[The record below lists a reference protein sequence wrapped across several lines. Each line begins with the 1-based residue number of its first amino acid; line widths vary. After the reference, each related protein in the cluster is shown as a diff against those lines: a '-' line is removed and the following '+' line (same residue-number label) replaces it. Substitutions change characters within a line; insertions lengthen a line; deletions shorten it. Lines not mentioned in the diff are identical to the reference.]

1 MQSYMEAF
9 SYFLQNNQIF
19 LYVSGLSTIFFLLS
33 LMGLSWLISI
43 IPHNYFVDKKRV
55 SLIKMRNPLM
65 WLLIIIIKNSIG
77 LILILCGILMLIL
90 PGQGVLT
97 IITGLIFLDYPGKF
111 RFERLLV
118 RNKLILNSMNC
129 IRRKLNKPDI
139 CLPCKLTK

>member
-19 LYVSGLSTIFFLLS
+19 LYISGLSTIFFLLS
-33 LMGLSWLISI
+33 LLGLSWLISI

-55 SLIKMRNPLM
+55 SLIKIKNPLM
-65 WLLIIIIKNSIG
+65 WLPIIIIKNSIG
-77 LILILCGILMLIL
+77 LVLILFGILMLIL

-111 RFERLLV
+111 RFERSLV
-118 RNKLILNSMNC
+118 RNKLILNSMNW
-129 IRRKLNKPDI
+129 IRRKLDKPDLI
-139 CLPCKLTK
+139 I

>member
-19 LYVSGLSTIFFLLS
+19 LYISGLSTVFFLLS

-55 SLIKMRNPLM
+55 SFIKMKNPLM
-65 WLLIIIIKNSIG
+65 WLPIIIIKNSIG

-90 PGQGVLT
+90 PGQGLLT

-111 RFERLLV
+111 RFERSLV
-118 RNKLILNSMNC
+118 RNKLILNSMNW
-129 IRRKLNKPDI
+129 IRRKLDKPDLI
-139 CLPCKLTK
+139 I

>member
-9 SYFLQNNQIF
+9 SYILQNNQIF
-19 LYVSGLSTIFFLLS
+19 LYISGLSTIFFLLS
-33 LMGLSWLISI
+33 LLGLSWLISI

-55 SLIKMRNPLM
+55 SFMKMKNPLM
-65 WLLIIIIKNSIG
+65 WLLIVIIKNSIG

-111 RFERLLV
+111 KFERLLV
-118 RNKLILNSMNC
+118 RNKLILNSMNW
-129 IRRKLNKPDI
+129 IRRKLNKPDLI
-139 CLPCKLTK
+139 I

>member
-19 LYVSGLSTIFFLLS
+19 IYISGFSTILFLSS
-33 LMGLSWLISI
+33 LLGLSWLISM
-43 IPHNYFVDKKRV
+43 IPHNYFVDEKRV
-55 SLIKMRNPLM
+55 SLIKMKNPLM
-65 WLLIIIIKNSIG
+65 WLLIMILKNAIG
-77 LILILCGILMLIL
+77 LALILCGILMLIL

-118 RNKLILNSMNC
+118 KNKLILNSMNW
-129 IRRKLNKPDI
+129 IRRKLDKPDLI
-139 CLPCKLTK
+139 I

>member
-1 MQSYMEAF
+1 MQSYVEAF

-19 LYVSGLSTIFFLLS
+19 LYISGLSTIFFLLS

-55 SLIKMRNPLM
+55 SFIKMKNPLM
-65 WLLIIIIKNSIG
+65 WLSIVIIKNSIG

-111 RFERLLV
+111 RFERSLV
-118 RNKLILNSMNC
+118 RNKLILNSMNW
-129 IRRKLNKPDI
+129 IRRKLDKPDLI
-139 CLPCKLTK
+139 I

>member
-19 LYVSGLSTIFFLLS
+19 LYISGLSTIFFLLS

-55 SLIKMRNPLM
+55 SLIKVKNPLM
-65 WLLIIIIKNSIG
+65 WLPIIIIKNSIG
-77 LILILCGILMLIL
+77 LVLILFGILMLIL

-111 RFERLLV
+111 RFERSLV
-118 RNKLILNSMNC
+118 RNKLILNSMNW
-129 IRRKLNKPDI
+129 IRRKLDKPDLI
-139 CLPCKLTK
+139 I

>member
-19 LYVSGLSTIFFLLS
+19 LYISGLSTIFFLLS
-33 LMGLSWLISI
+33 LLGLSWLISI

-55 SLIKMRNPLM
+55 SLIKIKNPLM
-65 WLLIIIIKNSIG
+65 WLPIIIIKNSIG
-77 LILILCGILMLIL
+77 LVLILCGILMLIL

-111 RFERLLV
+111 RFERSLV
-118 RNKLILNSMNC
+118 RNKLILNSMNW
-129 IRRKLNKPDI
+129 IRRKLDKPDLI
-139 CLPCKLTK
+139 I

>member
-19 LYVSGLSTIFFLLS
+19 LYISGLSTIFFLLS
-33 LMGLSWLISI
+33 LLGLSWLISI

-55 SLIKMRNPLM
+55 SLIKMKNPLM
-65 WLLIIIIKNSIG
+65 WLPIVIIKNSIG

-111 RFERLLV
+111 RFERSLV
-118 RNKLILNSMNC
+118 RNKLILNSMNW
-129 IRRKLNKPDI
+129 IRRKLDKPDLI
-139 CLPCKLTK
+139 I

>member
-19 LYVSGLSTIFFLLS
+19 LYISGLSTIFFLLS

-55 SLIKMRNPLM
+55 SLIKVKNPLM
-65 WLLIIIIKNSIG
+65 WLPIIIIKNSIG
-77 LILILCGILMLIL
+77 LVLILFGILMLIL

-111 RFERLLV
+111 RFERSLV
-118 RNKLILNSMNC
+118 RNKLILNSMNW
-129 IRRKLNKPDI
+129 IRRKLNKPDLI
-139 CLPCKLTK
+139 I

>member
-1 MQSYMEAF
+1 MQSYVEAF

-19 LYVSGLSTIFFLLS
+19 LYISGLSSIFFLLS

-55 SLIKMRNPLM
+55 SFIKMKNPLM
-65 WLLIIIIKNSIG
+65 WLPIVIIKNSIG

-111 RFERLLV
+111 KFERLLV
-118 RNKLILNSMNC
+118 RNKLILNSMNW
-129 IRRKLNKPDI
+129 IRRKLNKPDLI
-139 CLPCKLTK
+139 I

>member
-19 LYVSGLSTIFFLLS
+19 IYISGFSTILFLLS
-33 LMGLSWLISI
+33 LLGLSWLISM
-43 IPHNYFVDKKRV
+43 IPYNYFVDEKRV
-55 SLIKMRNPLM
+55 SFIKMKNPLM
-65 WLLIIIIKNSIG
+65 WLLIMILKNAIG
-77 LILILCGILMLIL
+77 LALILCGILMLIL

-118 RNKLILNSMNC
+118 KNKLILNSMNW
-129 IRRKLNKPDI
+129 IRRKLDKPDLI
-139 CLPCKLTK
+139 I

>member
-19 LYVSGLSTIFFLLS
+19 LYISGLSTIFFLLS
-33 LMGLSWLISI
+33 LLGLSWLISI

-55 SLIKMRNPLM
+55 SLIKMKNPLM
-65 WLLIIIIKNSIG
+65 WLPIIIIKNSIG
-77 LILILCGILMLIL
+77 LVLILCGILMLIL

-111 RFERLLV
+111 RFERSLV
-118 RNKLILNSMNC
+118 RNKLILNSMNW
-129 IRRKLNKPDI
+129 IIRKLDKPDLI
-139 CLPCKLTK
+139 I

>member
-19 LYVSGLSTIFFLLS
+19 LYISGLSTIFFLLS
-33 LMGLSWLISI
+33 LLGLSWLISI

-55 SLIKMRNPLM
+55 SLIKVKNPLM
-65 WLLIIIIKNSIG
+65 WLPIIIIKNSIG
-77 LILILCGILMLIL
+77 LVLILFGILMLIL

-111 RFERLLV
+111 RFERSLV
-118 RNKLILNSMNC
+118 RNKLILNSMNW
-129 IRRKLNKPDI
+129 IRRKLDKPDLI
-139 CLPCKLTK
+139 I

>member
-19 LYVSGLSTIFFLLS
+19 LYISGLSTIFFLLS

-55 SLIKMRNPLM
+55 SLIKMKNPLI
-65 WLLIIIIKNSIG
+65 WLPIIIIKNSIG
-77 LILILCGILMLIL
+77 LVLILCGILMLIL

-111 RFERLLV
+111 RFERSLV
-118 RNKLILNSMNC
+118 RNKLILNSMNW
-129 IRRKLNKPDI
+129 IRRKLDKPDLI
-139 CLPCKLTK
+139 I

>member
-19 LYVSGLSTIFFLLS
+19 LYISGLSTIFFLLS
-33 LMGLSWLISI
+33 LLGLSWLISI

-55 SLIKMRNPLM
+55 SLIKMKNPLM
-65 WLLIIIIKNSIG
+65 WLPIIIIKNSIG
-77 LILILCGILMLIL
+77 LVLILCGILMLIL

-111 RFERLLV
+111 RFERSLV
-118 RNKLILNSMNC
+118 RNKLILNSMNW
-129 IRRKLNKPDI
+129 IRSNRNKPYLI
-139 CLPCKLTK
+139 I

>member
-19 LYVSGLSTIFFLLS
+19 IYISGFSTILFLLS
-33 LMGLSWLISI
+33 LLGLSWLISM
-43 IPHNYFVDKKRV
+43 IPYNYFVDEKRV
-55 SLIKMRNPLM
+55 SFIKMKNPLI
-65 WLLIIIIKNSIG
+65 WVLIMILKNAIG
-77 LILILCGILMLIL
+77 LVLILCGILMLIL

-118 RNKLILNSMNC
+118 KNKLILNSMNW
-129 IRRKLNKPDI
+129 IRRKLDKPDLI
-139 CLPCKLTK
+139 I

>member
-19 LYVSGLSTIFFLLS
+19 IYISGFSTILFLLS
-33 LMGLSWLISI
+33 LLGLSWLISM
-43 IPHNYFVDKKRV
+43 IPHNYFVDEKRV
-55 SLIKMRNPLM
+55 SFIKMKNPLM
-65 WLLIIIIKNSIG
+65 WLLIMILKNAIG
-77 LILILCGILMLIL
+77 LALILCGILMLIL

-118 RNKLILNSMNC
+118 KNKLILNSMNW
-129 IRRKLNKPDI
+129 IRRKLDKPDLI
-139 CLPCKLTK
+139 I

>member
-55 SLIKMRNPLM
+55 SLIKMKNPLM
-65 WLLIIIIKNSIG
+65 WLPIIIIKNSIG
-77 LILILCGILMLIL
+77 LVLILCGILMLIL

-111 RFERLLV
+111 RFERSLV
-118 RNKLILNSMNC
+118 RNKLILNSMNW
-129 IRRKLNKPDI
+129 IRRKLDKPDLI
-139 CLPCKLTK
+139 I

>member
-19 LYVSGLSTIFFLLS
+19 LYISGLSTIFFLLS

-55 SLIKMRNPLM
+55 SFIKMKNPLM
-65 WLLIIIIKNSIG
+65 WLLIIIIKNLIG
-77 LILILCGILMLIL
+77 LILIICGILMLIL

-111 RFERLLV
+111 RFERSLV
-118 RNKLILNSMNC
+118 RNKLILNSMNW
-129 IRRKLNKPDI
+129 IRRKLDKPDLI
-139 CLPCKLTK
+139 I

>member
-19 LYVSGLSTIFFLLS
+19 VYISGFSTILFLLS
-33 LMGLSWLISI
+33 LLGLSWLISM
-43 IPHNYFVDKKRV
+43 IPYNYFVDEKRV
-55 SLIKMRNPLM
+55 SFIKMKNPLM
-65 WLLIIIIKNSIG
+65 WLLIMILKNAIG
-77 LILILCGILMLIL
+77 LVLILCGILMLIL

-118 RNKLILNSMNC
+118 KNKLILNSMNW
-129 IRRKLNKPDI
+129 IRRKLDKPDLI
-139 CLPCKLTK
+139 I

>member
-111 RFERLLV
+111 RFERSLV
-118 RNKLILNSMNC
+118 RNKLILNSMNW
-129 IRRKLNKPDI
+129 IRRKLDKPDLI
-139 CLPCKLTK
+139 I

>member
-19 LYVSGLSTIFFLLS
+19 LYISGLSTIFFLLS

-55 SLIKMRNPLM
+55 SLIKMKNPLM
-65 WLLIIIIKNSIG
+65 WLPIIIIKNSIG
-77 LILILCGILMLIL
+77 LVLILCGILMLIL

-111 RFERLLV
+111 RFERSLV
-118 RNKLILNSMNC
+118 RNKLILNSMNW
-129 IRRKLNKPDI
+129 IRRKLNKPDLI
-139 CLPCKLTK
+139 I

>member
-19 LYVSGLSTIFFLLS
+19 IYISGFSTILFLLS
-33 LMGLSWLISI
+33 LLGLSWLISM
-43 IPHNYFVDKKRV
+43 IPYNYFVDEKRV
-55 SLIKMRNPLM
+55 SFIKMKNPLM
-65 WLLIIIIKNSIG
+65 WLLIMILKNAIG
-77 LILILCGILMLIL
+77 LALILCGILMLIL

-118 RNKLILNSMNC
+118 KNKLILNSMNW
-129 IRRKLNKPDI
+129 IRRKLDKPVLI
-139 CLPCKLTK
+139 I

>member
-19 LYVSGLSTIFFLLS
+19 LYISGLSTIFFLLS
-33 LMGLSWLISI
+33 LLGLSWLISI

-55 SLIKMRNPLM
+55 SLIKMKNPLM
-65 WLLIIIIKNSIG
+65 WLPIIIIKNSIG
-77 LILILCGILMLIL
+77 LVLILCGILMLIL

-111 RFERLLV
+111 RFERSLV
-118 RNKLILNSMNC
+118 RNKLILNSMNW
-129 IRRKLNKPDI
+129 IRRKLNKPDLI
-139 CLPCKLTK
+139 V

>member
-19 LYVSGLSTIFFLLS
+19 LYISGLSTIFFLLS
-33 LMGLSWLISI
+33 LVGLSWLISI

-55 SLIKMRNPLM
+55 SFIKMKNPLM
-65 WLLIIIIKNSIG
+65 WLSIVIIKNSIG

-111 RFERLLV
+111 RFERSLV
-118 RNKLILNSMNC
+118 RNKLILNSMNW
-129 IRRKLNKPDI
+129 IRRKLDKPDLI
-139 CLPCKLTK
+139 I

>member
-19 LYVSGLSTIFFLLS
+19 LYISGLSTIFFLLS
-33 LMGLSWLISI
+33 LLGLSWLISI

-55 SLIKMRNPLM
+55 SLIKMKNPLM
-65 WLLIIIIKNSIG
+65 WLPIIIIKNSIG
-77 LILILCGILMLIL
+77 LVLILCGILMLIL

-111 RFERLLV
+111 RFERSLV
-118 RNKLILNSMNC
+118 RNKLILNSMNW
-129 IRRKLNKPDI
+129 IRRKLNKPDLI
-139 CLPCKLTK
+139 I

>member
-9 SYFLQNNQIF
+9 SYILQNNQIF
-19 LYVSGLSTIFFLLS
+19 LYISGLSTIFFLLS

-55 SLIKMRNPLM
+55 SLIKVKNPLM
-65 WLLIIIIKNSIG
+65 WLPIIIIKNSIG
-77 LILILCGILMLIL
+77 LVLILFGILMLIL

-111 RFERLLV
+111 RFERSLV
-118 RNKLILNSMNC
+118 RNKLILNSMNW
-129 IRRKLNKPDI
+129 IRRKLDKPDLI
-139 CLPCKLTK
+139 I